1 MKKLLGLL
9 LNCFA
14 LCLCSAIGI
23 GAGMYWMQSEHRST
37 APESTIQQLQGSFE
51 AVPQTPNRITP
62 PASSKA
68 ISNLK
73 TDVSTTK
80 SRSDIRAVSL
90 LSEEE
95 DISIQIFLNDPV
107 ASVAEA
113 TDGETQEFFMSFQ
126 DLAKLKLK
134 AKPADQTTL
143 KINKVTVGSYFNL
156 TGWTAEEDV
165 DFSKL
170 KTPELSNQN
179 LINKLKE
186 LNHFNIEI
194 VATPYKSGTAEN
206 KITVKFVVKEELA
219 ITKVEINKAG
229 EQQNE
234 FSEISRTTN
243 YKAEHPGP
251 KAIIKVT
258 VHREI
263 ANEEYSL
270 YLNSPD
276 GNIAKKSDPAR
287 LAAPQE
293 IDITQSGSYKLILTR
308 ENSTEKY
315 REFSF
320 TVGPPANNYPISKI
334 VQINGENGG
343 TPVKYDLTT
352 LPDTYLS
359 FNLLSSKMNYAIKG
373 KPERTI
379 RLKYRN
385 KTIPPFEFKYFL
397 ESEITLDANGD
408 GEFENL
414 ELPPGTYEIQT
425 EDAWYIKGDP
435 QNGSDLKTVIV
446 PDQTGR
452 LLNKPII
459 ISYKNHKYAPK
470 TAFTEPTANG
480 SNPINVYGN
489 YLELFGSNVTE
500 ESKADFLL
508 YNLVDEEGAT
518 SLIPTPNKNIEVTWD
533 SFNSWH
539 AILKLNVASGIKRV
553 LYLRTMK
560 NGNYAMS
567 QRFIINPLTAGTGF
581 PQPLQIPTGLTINE
595 EGQATDFPGQYNT
608 NNPQFSLKF
617 PDPLESILQNTQAL
631 FYTMN
636 SSEPIAYCDYESG
649 KEATL
654 LRPLSNGTH
663 QIYMKLSQGDFV
675 SEVKSNSITVNIQSA
690 PLKVVKTEPLK
701 FGATFNA
708 PELQT
713 LTITFSPENPL
724 VETDTNDFKNSFYL
738 IPQNSTGGFLF
749 GKKIYPEQK
758 DGAGNTIKN
767 VQYISAENAV
777 ALTFENL
784 STNNYQLVIEGQ
796 HVVDK
801 FGNQITGVEGGE
813 PGSTYRKVLSES
825 TPSSPAPAQT
835 SAKAQPKEETPSV
848 PAQLELGEF
857 VKYREYEKR
866 PPQSGFNPSDK
877 VVTRVARLYYYRDAH
892 RVAQILNSEVK
903 SMNHT
908 GYHEAQIKAQQTR
921 KAYENAVFDRQ
932 QQEQKAIAAAKELRN
947 IENQYRTQQQTV
959 SSLIR
964 RRARLESETATE
976 VRPQT
981 TIDAEKARL
990 EDQITQAQ
998 GTLSELRADI
1008 SNKSTAMNTADQS
1021 LKEFEFKESQL
1032 SANLFRDEVQ
1042 AEKVDLYSIAKGV
1055 PCSYDAVQQ
1064 VTIKVIGEGLIHL
1077 RGPIKGVNIIRTMI
1091 NQIDSPVGQVRI
1103 AMHSIQI
1110 NGEDGK
1116 RMEIVADRIQK
1127 SIDQSRF
1134 LTVQS
1139 AQMLRKSIVAVASE
1153 VAISSCQDGV
1163 GYTQEQRDE
1172 KYLYAFFGQDF
1183 IEALREMDSEFLQSG
1198 NKLLS
1203 IHSMDTTSLASA
1215 LFVLALAKN
1224 EIRQQI
1230 LARFYASL
1238 ETELPEDE
1246 LQFLYQGGPTKA
1258 NNPKHVNLLAPYAH
1272 FQSFKGFF
1280 DHEVIGTDTM
1290 TPIQREFVRLAQIFK
1305 ARLTTERELNL
1316 HVMER
1321 AVIEQR
1327 GDDYE
1332 AELDA
1337 AREREEQAQCKLA
1350 EVQESLEQ
1358 SQLSVVKATSS
1369 LQAQFRVLAEQ
1380 NQKTAEIT
1388 KVTVEPLYTLI
1399 EETLFDLTKGYP
1411 ELRSINFSKLS
1422 TEQRK
1427 EFLLEL
1433 FPEQNPEQDDFLIR
1447 FEKLVNKYFGNT
1459 LNRVNRRKLFG
1470 TYREFSLNL
1479 QGQDFVFKLQGT
1491 GKKNKDTPILQPK
1504 LVKPESSES
1513 DIYLTEKQKELEKIF
1528 AGYLSTI
1535 NQIESFYS
1543 VFNLDDDLK
1552 SKLEVIDQYL
1562 YWINHTEGNYVI
1574 KLQRIAVIFILLDEI
1589 GNEANKEAK
1598 SILEGLRKVSVSLQI
1613 TQLDPKEIQETFTL
1627 WRQARTQALSFLKP
1641 ETKQHTEML
1650 KIVSSVDAAFDS
1662 LLETSLR
1669 FKFAQQ
1675 NALDSRLAL
1684 DHRKFLDMN
1693 IDQTEDRLIELIE
1706 GTRAHTANIDNYLKR
1721 IATALEDDFNTQFY
1735 YPAFKEARDASRYWN
1750 VSFGSMETSTI
1761 LTNNRSLGKVA
1772 PKATIEFDLPKRQL
1786 AIIEGM
1792 NIADAAFQEYG
1803 ALVNDPTFL
1812 AISSMNGGKRVT
1824 GGYATE
1830 SDTIE
1835 KQLLGE
1841 SDSRDFKFGSAF
1853 ENLIPDPAVFKFETG
1868 TGFTVRP
1875 VIQPDGQAVVFDLN
1889 YLYRTKIREP
1899 IRPDEKHLG
1908 RVKEHFIDTDVQL
1921 GNYELREV
1929 SRFMIA
1935 LKASRTANGVPLLAD
1950 VPGVGVL
1957 FRPTPS
1963 SESSLQQ
1970 SQIMSQAVI
1979 FPTLFDLMG
1988 LRWAPA
1994 VADVG
1999 PLQLSN
2005 REFISKGRDR
2015 FLKNRV
2021 YDYAGSQVDQFLQI
2035 PKSERRSD
2043 LYRTQQT
2050 IPDVHPNG
2058 YLGQGLNMKRS
2069 QLQENFHPEQQNP
2082 AERFIPE
2089 SNMQERIDTNRAIPV
2104 LPNVPQLP
2112 SVPPAAEGPT
2122 SSTRPI
2128 RDSGLKPASWSPTS
2142 EASKSGNQDHKGG
2155 SWISSPRRITKP
2167 QNQQTQ
2173 TQTVKPAPI
2182 RQAAPVP
2189 RNIQPAKPESP
2200 GFYKR
2205 SVSRFK
2211 SLFNDD

>member
-23 GAGMYWMQSEHRST
+23 GAGMYWMQTSQQKSASPQIQQTGAFETSPVQNAPNLLRVPQASQSGQVTPIPTTAASQGGGIQPAALVTNNSSIKDNETKISLYVNKIPVGSLNTDKDGSPVPAGTAFYLTQEELKKLSFKALVPAALAKNIESIKLIRNESDVEETINYTPQKSTNASWDMPNESFKDNNLNLRFILKLVGEEPQQFTFKIIEHLYFKTIKIQQANGNPILLNQKDQEVSLHGPTEQLDVEVGGSGNQDYTVRLLKNPENNAQLEDTKAGNSDGPHQLNIDSVGKYKLILSPGSSKEAYAEFT
-37 APESTIQQLQGSFE
+37 FEVKPPHTEFKPTIITLSDSNESTSIIYDFNTPSPYNLRGPKLSCTVKGIKDRKVRLKYRDAKDQQAAFKDFPVAVKTILPNGTVQFEELILNPGTYQIQAEDAWFAPGD
-51 AVPQTPNRITP
+51 
-62 PASSKA
+62 SKA
-68 ISNLK
+68 IS
-73 TDVSTTK
+73 
-80 SRSDIRAVSL
+80 
-90 LSEEE
+90 
-95 DISIQIFLNDPV
+95 V
-107 ASVAEA
+107 A
-113 TDGETQEFFMSFQ
+113 
-126 DLAKLKLK
+126 
-134 AKPADQTTL
+134 
-143 KINKVTVGSYFNL
+143 
-156 TGWTAEEDV
+156 
-165 DFSKL
+165 
-170 KTPELSNQN
+170 
-179 LINKLKE
+179 
-186 LNHFNIEI
+186 
-194 VATPYKSGTAEN
+194 
-206 KITVKFVVKEELA
+206 
-219 ITKVEINKAG
+219 
-229 EQQNE
+229 
-234 FSEISRTTN
+234 
-243 YKAEHPGP
+243 
-251 KAIIKVT
+251 
-258 VHREI
+258 
-263 ANEEYSL
+263 
-270 YLNSPD
+270 
-276 GNIAKKSDPAR
+276 
-287 LAAPQE
+287 
-293 IDITQSGSYKLILTR
+293 
-308 ENSTEKY
+308 
-315 REFSF
+315 
-320 TVGPPANNYPISKI
+320 
-334 VQINGENGG
+334 
-343 TPVKYDLTT
+343 
-352 LPDTYLS
+352 
-359 FNLLSSKMNYAIKG
+359 
-373 KPERTI
+373 
-379 RLKYRN
+379 
-385 KTIPPFEFKYFL
+385 
-397 ESEITLDANGD
+397 
-408 GEFENL
+408 
-414 ELPPGTYEIQT
+414 
-425 EDAWYIKGDP
+425 
-435 QNGSDLKTVIV
+435 KTVIV
-446 PDQTGR
+446 PDQT
-452 LLNKPII
+452 NTSIQKPT
-459 ISYKNHKYAPK
+459 ISAYQNQLY
-470 TAFTEPTANG
+470 G
-480 SNPINVYGN
+480 SKHPFSSSVTSVNVFGN
-489 YLELFGSNVTE
+489 YLELFGSNVAADSNSKFLIYNEIQDPNNPTGVILVPAQPVTTVEPTWKSQNPWNALLNITE
-500 ESKADFLL
+500 GTGK
-508 YNLVDEEGAT
+508 
-518 SLIPTPNKNIEVTWD
+518 K
-533 SFNSWH
+533 
-539 AILKLNVASGIKRV
+539 V
-553 LYLRTMK
+553 LYLRTEK
-560 NGNYAMS
+560 AGNYALS
-567 QRFIINPLTAGTGF
+567 QGF
-581 PQPLQIPTGLTINE
+581 TIQMQPNNLPSSFTIPTTVEIAGQSSASGIYNIN
-595 EGQATDFPGQYNT
+595 QTQISIKFTQPVTT
-608 NNPQFSLKF
+608 N
-617 PDPLESILQNTQAL
+617 ESANTQAL
-631 FYTMN
+631 FYTVN
-636 SSEPIAYCDYESG
+636 STEPIAHCNFSQNQ
-649 KEATL
+649 EAKL
-654 LRPLSNGTH
+654 IKPLENGPH
-663 QIYMKLSQGDFV
+663 QIYMKLARGNEIS
-675 SEVKSNSITVNIQSA
+675 SAKSNQITVNIQST
-690 PLKVVKTEPLK
+690 PLTVKTVEPK
-701 FGATFNA
+701 EFGSKSN
-708 PELQT
+708 PPVIQN
-713 LTITFSPENPL
+713 LTITFPEANPL
-724 VETDTNDFKNSFYL
+724 NIPNKSTDAEDYLKFINSFYL
-738 IPQNSTGGFLF
+738 LPQNSDGSFLF
-749 GKKIYPEQK
+749 GKKFYASLENQTEQQSK
-758 DGAGNTIKN
+758 KIAFIPNKN
-767 VQYISAENAV
+767 SLV
-777 ALTFENL
+777 LTFENL
-784 STNNYQLVIEGQ
+784 PTNNYQLVIEGQ
-796 HVVDK
+796 HIVDK
-801 FGNQITGVEGGE
+801 FGNQLTGVEGGE

-825 TPSSPAPAQT
+825 KPASTPPVETP
-835 SAKAQPKEETPSV
+835 AKAPPKEETPSV

-959 SSLIR
+959 SALIR

-998 GTLSELRADI
+998 GTLSELRTDI

-1103 AMHSIQI
+1103 AMHTIQI

-1258 NNPKHVNLLAPYAH
+1258 NNPKHVHLLAPYAH

-2142 EASKSGNQDHKGG
+2142 EASKSGNQDYKGG

>member
-23 GAGMYWMQSEHRST
+23 GAGMYWMQNTQQKSAS
-37 APESTIQQLQGSFE
+37 PQIQQTASFE
-51 AVPQTPNRITP
+51 TSSAPNLLRVPQASQSGEVTPIPTAA
-62 PASSKA
+62 AS
-68 ISNLK
+68 
-73 TDVSTTK
+73 
-80 SRSDIRAVSL
+80 
-90 LSEEE
+90 
-95 DISIQIFLNDPV
+95 
-107 ASVAEA
+107 
-113 TDGETQEFFMSFQ
+113 
-126 DLAKLKLK
+126 
-134 AKPADQTTL
+134 
-143 KINKVTVGSYFNL
+143 
-156 TGWTAEEDV
+156 
-165 DFSKL
+165 
-170 KTPELSNQN
+170 
-179 LINKLKE
+179 
-186 LNHFNIEI
+186 
-194 VATPYKSGTAEN
+194 
-206 KITVKFVVKEELA
+206 
-219 ITKVEINKAG
+219 
-229 EQQNE
+229 
-234 FSEISRTTN
+234 
-243 YKAEHPGP
+243 
-251 KAIIKVT
+251 
-258 VHREI
+258 
-263 ANEEYSL
+263 
-270 YLNSPD
+270 
-276 GNIAKKSDPAR
+276 
-287 LAAPQE
+287 
-293 IDITQSGSYKLILTR
+293 QSGSIQPVAIKVPSTDGNLTETHISLLVNDLPVGSLNPDDQNGEPVPAGTTFFLTHDELAQTSFKVIATQIINNIDEVPQNSNQTQTPKNIKIANDKKSATWDLSDPQFKDNSRTAKFILSLADGTQKQFTFNLKKHLYFETIKIQQPNGKPIHLYADNKKVLTNITLNGPTEQVDVKVAGTGNNSYSIRLLKNPDTNLQVEKTESGTSDGTQQLNIDGVGTYKLILSPGNSKEAYADFTFNV
-308 ENSTEKY
+308 EPSDSFFNPTITTITDSSESTE
-315 REFSF
+315 
-320 TVGPPANNYPISKI
+320 I
-334 VQINGENGG
+334 V
-343 TPVKYDLTT
+343 YDLN
-352 LPDTYLS
+352 TYL
-359 FNLLSSKMNYAIKG
+359 NTLAAYDLRGPKLSCTVKG
-373 KPERTI
+373 IAGRKV
-379 RLKYRN
+379 RLKYRKSGESDFQYFHN
-385 KTIPPFEFKYFL
+385 AASTDFEDNGVAEFSDISLPLGKY
-397 ESEITLDANGD
+397 D
-408 GEFENL
+408 
-414 ELPPGTYEIQT
+414 IQA
-425 EDAWYIKGDP
+425 EDAWFKPNDP
-435 QNGSDLKTVIV
+435 KAISEAKTVIV
-446 PDQTGR
+446 PDQTNT
-452 LLNKPII
+452 LIQKPTITAYQNQ
-459 ISYKNHKYAPK
+459 SY
-470 TAFTEPTANG
+470 G
-480 SNPINVYGN
+480 SKLPLTSSSSPVNVFGN
-489 YLELFGSNVTE
+489 YLELFGSNVT
-500 ESKADFLL
+500 ADNKPEFLIF
-508 YNLVDEEGAT
+508 NKIENPDDTNDVKLVPAQPVTKVD
-518 SLIPTPNKNIEVTWD
+518 PTWKSYDP
-533 SFNSWH
+533 WH
-539 AILKLNVASGIKRV
+539 ALLKITEGTGKKV
-553 LYLRTMK
+553 LYLRTQK
-560 NGNYAMS
+560 AGNYALS
-567 QRFIINPLTAGTGF
+567 QGFIIEMHSTNLSSPLTIPASLNIAGQEPTTPGIYNINQTQFSFEF
-581 PQPLQIPTGLTINE
+581 PSPPTG
-595 EGQATDFPGQYNT
+595 
-608 NNPQFSLKF
+608 
-617 PDPLESILQNTQAL
+617 ESTEIQAL
-631 FYTMN
+631 FYTLN
-636 SSEPIAYCDYESG
+636 SPEPIAHCTFTAG
-649 KEATL
+649 QKATL
-654 LRPLSNGTH
+654 LKPLENGTH
-663 QIYMKLSQGDFV
+663 QIYMKLAQGNV
-675 SEVKSNSITVNIQSA
+675 ISPVKSNQITVNIQST
-690 PLKVVKTEPLK
+690 PLKVKTVEPK
-701 FGATFNA
+701 EFGSKSN
-708 PELQT
+708 PPVIQN
-713 LTITFSPENPL
+713 LTITFPESNPL
-724 VETDTNDFKNSFYL
+724 NIPAKESIESYKKFVGSFYL
-738 IPQNSTGGFLF
+738 LPQNSEGSFLF
-749 GKKIYPEQK
+749 GKKIYATLEDPDQELSRK
-758 DGAGNTIKN
+758 ITYIPNKN
-767 VQYISAENAV
+767 ALV
-777 ALTFENL
+777 LTFENL
-784 STNNYQLVIEGQ
+784 PTNNYQLVIEGQ

-801 FGNQITGVEGGE
+801 FGNQLTGVEGGE

-825 TPSSPAPAQT
+825 KSSSTPPVETPAPET
-835 SAKAQPKEETPSV
+835 PKEETPSV

-857 VKYREYEKR
+857 VKYHEYEKR
-866 PPQSGFNPSDK
+866 PSESGFNPSDK

-892 RVAQILNSEVK
+892 RVAQILNSEVQ

-921 KAYENAVFDRQ
+921 KAYEGAVLDRQ
-932 QQEQKAIAAAKELRN
+932 KQEQKAIAAAKELRN
-947 IENQYRTQQQTV
+947 IENQYRKQQQTV
-959 SSLIR
+959 SALIR
-964 RRARLESETATE
+964 RRARLESETATDE
-976 VRPQT
+976 RPPT
-981 TIDAEKARL
+981 TINAEKASL

-998 GTLSELRADI
+998 GVLSDLRADI
-1008 SNKSTAMNTADQS
+1008 TTKSTTMNTADQS
-1021 LKEFEFKESQL
+1021 LKELEFKESQL
-1032 SANLFRDEVQ
+1032 SANLFRDEVK
-1042 AEKVDLYSIAKGV
+1042 AEKTDLYSIAKGV

-1077 RGPIKGVNIIRTMI
+1077 RGPIKGVNIVRTMI

-1103 AMHSIQI
+1103 AMHTIQI

-1116 RMEIVADRIQK
+1116 RMEIVADSIQK

-1139 AQMLRKSIVAVASE
+1139 SQMLRKAIVAVASE
-1153 VAISSCQDGV
+1153 VAISSCQDGI

-1258 NNPKHVNLLAPYAH
+1258 NKPKHVHLLAPYAH

-1332 AELDA
+1332 VELA
-1337 AREREEQAQCKLA
+1337 AAKQREAQAQCKLA
-1350 EVQESLEQ
+1350 EVQKSLEQ
-1358 SQLSVVKATSS
+1358 SQLSVVKATTS

-1388 KVTVEPLYTLI
+1388 KVTVQPLYTLI
-1399 EETLFDLTKGYP
+1399 ETSLIGLAKNDP
-1411 ELRSINFSKLS
+1411 ELSGISFNKLT

-1433 FPEQNPEQDDFLIR
+1433 FPVNNPNLEDFKSN
-1447 FEKLVNKYFGNT
+1447 FSKLVQKYFGNT
-1459 LNRVNRRKLFG
+1459 LNETQRKRLLD
-1470 TYREFSLNL
+1470 TYRTFSINL
-1479 QGQDFVFKLQGT
+1479 QGQNFEFNLQDKAEGDST
-1491 GKKNKDTPILQPK
+1491 NFQPELVNPEGQEKKDLNKIVEGYLPK
-1504 LVKPESSES
+1504 I
-1513 DIYLTEKQKELEKIF
+1513 DELED
-1528 AGYLSTI
+1528 
-1535 NQIESFYS
+1535 FYS
-1543 VFNLDDDLK
+1543 VFQLSGNLS
-1552 SKLEVIDQYL
+1552 SKFELIDQYKT
-1562 YWINHTEGNYVI
+1562 WIKETDENDLI
-1574 KLQRIAVIFILLDEI
+1574 KLQRIAVILILLEEI

-1613 TQLDPKEIQETFTL
+1613 TELDPKEIQETFTL
-1627 WRQARTQALSFLKP
+1627 WKQARTQALNFLKP
-1641 ETKQHTEML
+1641 ETKQHAEML

-1812 AISSMNGGKRVT
+1812 AISSMNGGKRVA

-1835 KQLLGE
+1835 KQVLGQ

-1853 ENLIPDPAVFKFETG
+1853 ENLIPDPAIFKFETG

-1889 YLYRTKIREP
+1889 YLYRTNIREP
-1899 IRPDEKHLG
+1899 VRPDEKHLG
-1908 RVKEHFIDTDVQL
+1908 RVKEHFINTDVQL

-2021 YDYAGSQVDQFLQI
+2021 YDYAGSQ
-2035 PKSERRSD
+2035 SERRSD

-2058 YLGQGLNMKRS
+2058 YMGQGLNMKRS

-2173 TQTVKPAPI
+2173 TQSVKPAPI